1 MMRLKIGGTAVR
13 SLIPNRSGVEFT
25 TTGRVCTWLGVLFAG
40 AGLLLPPVVRAQGF
54 GAQAPVTRKARI
66 IATTDGEVDD
76 RDSMTRLLMMAN
88 EWEIEGLV
96 YASSGSHWL
105 GREWAGVEWIQGKIS
120 SYARD
125 YPNLRNHAEGYP
137 TPEELMSKVFV
148 GNIHNTAETDRLTPG
163 AERIVEVLLDDK
175 PGPVYLQAWG
185 GPSTIA
191 AALKVIQKQ
200 HPDQIDKV
208 NQKAV
213 LYLISDQD
221 GTFRE
226 YIEPNWPKLQI
237 LLCNAFGS
245 FAYGARNNPQPYRA
259 LFERPWME
267 GYITSGRGALAGSY
281 EGEKGAFRSEGD
293 SPSFFYSVDVGLRSL
308 EDPGYGGWGGRF
320 SREKPNQT
328 NVWVSAPDDGNNS
341 KAIYR
346 WATALQFDWAARAA
360 WAVTPS
366 YRDANHPPI
375 VVLEGSPNRQV
386 RRGETV
392 EFDLSASGDPDGDQ
406 LRFSWWQYKDA
417 GTYKGKVSIANSD
430 RAIASVRVPDDA
442 APGDTIHLIAEV
454 TDTGKLPLIRYARII
469 LTVQAGP
476 TAE

>member
-1 MMRLKIGGTAVR
+1 MRLQAVNTYGWISILSR
-13 SLIPNRSGVEFT
+13 RAYAIALIA
-25 TTGRVCTWLGVLFAG
+25 LG
-40 AGLLLPPVVRAQGF
+40 AGSAYPPALRAQGF
-54 GAQAPVTRKARI
+54 GAQPAAAQRARI

-88 EWEIEGLV
+88 EWEIEALI

-105 GREWAGVEWIQGKIS
+105 GREWAGVEWIQAKIA

-137 TPEELMSKVFV
+137 SPEELMSKVFV

-191 AALKVIQKQ
+191 AALKIIQKQ
-200 HPDQIDKV
+200 HPEQVEKV
-208 NQKAV
+208 SQKAV

-237 LLCNAFGS
+237 LLNTAFGS
-245 FAYGARNNPQPYRA
+245 LAYGARNNPQPYRA
-259 LFERPWME
+259 FFQRPWLE
-267 GYITSGRGALAGSY
+267 GYITTGRGALAGSY
-281 EGEKGAFRSEGD
+281 EGEKGGFRSEGD
-293 SPSFFYSVDVGLRSL
+293 TPSFLHEVDVGLRSL
-308 EDPGYGGWGGRF
+308 ENPNYGGWGGRF
-320 SREKPNQT
+320 TQEKPGQT
-328 NVWVSAPDDGNNS
+328 NVWISAQDDGNS
-341 KAIYR
+341 GKPIYR
-346 WATALQFDWAARAA
+346 FATAFQFDWAARAA

-375 VVLEGSPNRQV
+375 VVLEGSPDRQV

-392 EFDLSASGDPDGDQ
+392 DLDISASGDPDGNQ
-406 LRFSWWQYKDA
+406 LHFSWWQYREP
-417 GTYKGKVSIANSD
+417 GSYKGKVKILDSD
-430 RAIASVRVPDDA
+430 KAVAGIQIPEDAS
-442 APGDTIHLIAEV
+442 PGDTIHVIAEV
-454 TDTGKLPLIRYARII
+454 TDNGKLPLTRYARLI
-469 LTVQAGP
+469 LTVAK
-476 TAE
+476 